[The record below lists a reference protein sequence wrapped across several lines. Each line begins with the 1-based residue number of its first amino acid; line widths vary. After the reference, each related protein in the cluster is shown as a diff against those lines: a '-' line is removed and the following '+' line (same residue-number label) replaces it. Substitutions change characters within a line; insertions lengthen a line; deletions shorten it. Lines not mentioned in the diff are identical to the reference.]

1 MTLCVGWIRKFK
13 KSEEICLAA
22 DSCFSGGQRFMAA
35 PKVFPLPRKDCAIA
49 CAGDTNYSMP
59 IVDHIVHAMEI
70 NKQLI
75 DRAYDFLDVVHLVED
90 IINRCLYEE
99 KEEQENEEEGP
110 GFTMILAG
118 YSFQENESRLFII
131 SYNKHLKKMKANK
144 APTIIGTQV
153 AVIGDFELIPQVK
166 VDIHKAFEKDGIKKG
181 GIFGYQPLDVL
192 QKYIDKPEITTVG
205 GHLQMLKIYPFAQVL
220 PIGFFYP
227 DESSIFYYGRPLLKY
242 ETFPYPIYDMKE
254 KVFKYMKVNSKDFE
268 LVHEETKKLTKFRG
282 RKLKEQMK

>member
-59 IVDHIVHAMEI
+59 IVAHIVHAIEI
-70 NKQLI
+70 NRPLI

-90 IINRCLYEE
+90 VTNRCLYEE
-99 KEEQENEEEGP
+99 KEVQTNEEEGP

-131 SYNKHLKKMKANK
+131 SYNKQLKKMKANK
-144 APTIIGTQV
+144 AHTIMGTQL
-153 AVIGDFELIPQVK
+153 AVIGDYDLIPQVRRK
-166 VDIHKAFEKDGIKKG
+166 IHLTFERDGIKKEDA
-181 GIFGYQPLDVL
+181 FGYQPLEII
-192 QKYIDKPEITTVG
+192 QEYIDNTEITTVG
-205 GHLQMLKIYPFAQVL
+205 GHLQMLKVYPFAQVL

-227 DESSIFYYGRPLLKY
+227 EESSIYFYGRPLLKY
-242 ETFPYPIYDMKE
+242 ETFPYPIYDVKE
-254 KVFKYMKVNSKDFE
+254 KSFKYMKVNSKDFE
-268 LVHEETKKLTKFRG
+268 LVHEETKKLTKFKG
-282 RKLKEQMK
+282 RELKG

>member
-13 KSEEICLAA
+13 KLEEICLAA

-59 IVDHIVHAMEI
+59 IVDHIIHSMEI
-70 NKQLI
+70 NKPVI

-90 IINRCLYEE
+90 VINRSLYEE
-99 KEEQENEEEGP
+99 KEVQESDEEGP

-118 YSFQENESRLFII
+118 YSFQENESRLFTI

-144 APTIIGTQV
+144 APTIMGTQV
-153 AVIGDFELIPQVK
+153 AVIGDYELIPQVK
-166 VDIHKAFEKDGIKKG
+166 RKIHVAFEKDGIKRG
-181 GIFGYQPLDVL
+181 DAFGYQPLDVL
-192 QKYIDKPEITTVG
+192 QEYIDNPAITTVG
-205 GHLQMLKIYPFAQVL
+205 GHLQMIKVYPFAQVL
-220 PIGFFYP
+220 PVGFHYP
-227 DESSIFYYGRPLLKY
+227 DESSIYYYGRPLLKY
-242 ETFPYPIYDMKE
+242 ETFPYPIYDVKE

-268 LVHEETKKLTKFRG
+268 LVHEETKELTKFKG
-282 RKLKEQMK
+282 RNLKGEKK

>member
-1 MTLCVGWIRKFK
+1 
-13 KSEEICLAA
+13 
-22 DSCFSGGQRFMAA
+22 MAA

-70 NKQLI
+70 NKPLI

-144 APTIIGTQV
+144 APTIMGTQV

-268 LVHEETKKLTKFRG
+268 LVHEETKKLTKFKG
-282 RKLKEQMK
+282 RKLKEQKK